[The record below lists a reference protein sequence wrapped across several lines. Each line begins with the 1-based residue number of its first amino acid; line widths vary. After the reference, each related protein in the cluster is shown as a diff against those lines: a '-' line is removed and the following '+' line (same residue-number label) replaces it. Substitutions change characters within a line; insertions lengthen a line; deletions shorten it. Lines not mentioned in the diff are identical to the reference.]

1 MHNVHILRESRR
13 GDQQLALLSISY
25 FMKFLTQ
32 PIEREGQTS
41 ATPKTHTHT
50 HKLTQMEQGLVAEMW
65 WSLVVIGVCSVL
77 IRVCHEV
84 WLKPRRIKSMLWRQ
98 GIRGPQPS
106 FPYGNISEMQK
117 IQFSMINN
125 TSDGQPVSENWTHSL
140 FPYLQQWRQEYG
152 IYASILYD
160 FSFQHIQKFMV
171 CL

>member
-1 MHNVHILRESRR
+1 MHSNCIRWES
-13 GDQQLALLSISY
+13 GGGLLALLPISY
-25 FMKFLTQ
+25 FMKFF
-32 PIEREGQTS
+32 IHRERESQKS
-41 ATPKTHTHT
+41 ATPETHT
-50 HKLTQMEQGLVAEMW
+50 HKLTQMEQGLVAEIW

-160 FSFQHIQKFMV
+160 FSFQHI
-171 CL
+171 